1 MGRIPLATK
10 KSTFLEELT
19 FIMTLI
25 ATENSQN
32 LLVSHVNGIEKDLL
46 NLKILTDQK
55 AQETQ
60 EAQGMLLEILSIP
73 YLFNLK
79 NLILKDFIAAQKNL
93 VDQEVLAEE
102 QALKIIKVLQVQIS
116 QEDMQ
121 TLENRKA
128 PKEDLPAQKAEEARL
143 LQKDQSS

>member
-1 MGRIPLATK
+1 
-10 KSTFLEELT
+10 
-19 FIMTLI
+19 MTLI